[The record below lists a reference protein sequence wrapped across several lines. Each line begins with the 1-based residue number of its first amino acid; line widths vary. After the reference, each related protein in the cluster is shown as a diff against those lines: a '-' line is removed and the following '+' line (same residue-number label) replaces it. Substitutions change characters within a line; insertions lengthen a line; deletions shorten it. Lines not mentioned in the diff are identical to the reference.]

1 MNRAIALLAACGAT
15 AAIFIATSP
24 AAAQDRDAFTGPRV
38 EATVGYD
45 STHIKN
51 QPAGAPDSVSQARL
65 GLAAGYDL
73 PLGDK
78 WTLGGEVGFGGTL
91 GNGRDYT
98 IGASALNVDQGRD
111 LDASLRLGYKVGA
124 KTLIYGKA
132 GWANSKYT
140 ARVTT
145 GATTVST
152 SDTDDGLRLGA
163 GVEHM
168 LGDNLYAK
176 AEYRYTSYGHGV
188 ERHQA
193 LAGLGWRF

>member
-24 AAAQDRDAFTGPRV
+24 AAAQDREAFTGPRAEV
-38 EATVGYD
+38 TVGYD
-45 STHIKN
+45 STHLKN
-51 QPAGAPDSVSQARL
+51 QPAGAPDSVSQARI
-65 GLAAGYDL
+65 GVAAGYDL
-73 PLGDK
+73 PIGDK

-91 GNGRDYT
+91 GDGRDYR
-98 IGASALNVDQGRD
+98 IGTSALNVDQGRD
-111 LDASLRLGYKVGA
+111 IDVSARLGYKVGPN
-124 KTLIYGKA
+124 TLIYGKA
-132 GWANSKYT
+132 GWANSRYT
-140 ARVTT
+140 SSIMTGTT
-145 GATTVST
+145 KVSA

-168 LGDNLYAK
+168 LGQNLYAK
-176 AEYRYTSYGHGV
+176 AEYRYTTYGNGV